1 MAGLNARRAE
11 VRGFLQGKP
20 WTSGIAREG
29 RADGDFLLQIA
40 SAAAWAAAALLLL
53 ASAHLQYPFQSDDY
67 RYDPLEAAFYLALH
81 RPAWALGVASVVY
94 ACERGHGGIVN
105 ALLSSAFFRPAARLS
120 YGIYLTHMSVIHL
133 MGGSARTP
141 IYLSDL
147 TMVNAFVGVLVMS
160 IAWTLPLALLFE
172 APFVA
177 LEEVIFEKEDE
188 DSPGDLPPSL
198 ETPMPF
204 KMPSQLKRL
213 PEMTQINDDAETPQ
227 DDEVLDERL

>member
-20 WTSGIAREG
+20 CTGSIAREG
-29 RADGDFLLQIA
+29 RADGNFLLQIA
-40 SAAAWAAAALLLL
+40 SAAVWVLAALLLL
-53 ASAHLQYPFQSDDY
+53 ASAHLQYPFQSDNY

-94 ACERGHGGIVN
+94 ACERGHGG
-105 ALLSSAFFRPAARLS
+105 S
-120 YGIYLTHMSVIHL
+120 TDHK
-133 MGGSARTP
+133 
-141 IYLSDL
+141 
-147 TMVNAFVGVLVMS
+147 VNAFVGVLVMS